1 MNTQA
6 EVYKEMKELIPTELW
21 EKYSYLSFENMA
33 EIPELESYKAKLL
46 QAEKDLPS
54 YWRGLPVG
62 EQPREEG

>member
-1 MNTQA
+1 MKTQA

-33 EIPELESYKAKLL
+33 EIPELASYKAKLL

-54 YWRGLPVG
+54 YWREMPVG
-62 EQPREEG
+62 EQPQ